1 MSARSNHQD
10 TCPDDVCNGS
20 TVEYTYKV
28 TNKSDF
34 FTWTGSLSDSVLGS
48 IDDTVTLTPGAFEEF
63 TASGTITGAVTN
75 IATASGTFDD
85 PVAPVSAS
93 DTASATVTGMSARS
107 KSPRHLPRPMSAM
120 APPSSTPTR

>member
-1 MSARSNHQD
+1 MIRLLGQRQRHRFRHRHRHVCEIEVTKTPAQ
-10 TCPDDVCNGS
+10 TDVCNGS

-48 IDDTVTLTPGAFEEF
+48 SMTPSPHPGAFEEF

-75 IATASGTFDD
+75 IAPP
-85 PVAPVSAS
+85 PVL
-93 DTASATVTGMSARS
+93 R
-107 KSPRHLPRPMSAM
+107 
-120 APPSSTPTR
+120 